1 MLSFLHNR
9 LQYSYLHVT
18 SAAQKLALNH
28 AQLVDDA
35 LCRLTIRMDR
45 YKIPPERVFMMD
57 ETFVFF
63 TPFSK
68 YVLPIY

>member
-1 MLSFLHNR
+1 MRH
-9 LQYSYLHVT
+9 SYCHVT
-18 SAAQKLALNH
+18 CAAQELPPNH

-35 LCRLTIRMDR
+35 LCRITIRMNR

-68 YVLPIY
+68 YVLPTC